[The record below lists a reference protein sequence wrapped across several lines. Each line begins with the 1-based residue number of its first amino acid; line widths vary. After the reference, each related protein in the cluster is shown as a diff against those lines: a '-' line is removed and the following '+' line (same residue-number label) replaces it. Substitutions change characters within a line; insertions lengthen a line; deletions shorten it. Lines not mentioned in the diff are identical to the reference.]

1 MLSAVRLLHLVSS
14 STLIAAV
21 TNQLPQAEFHTTFS
35 PFFFIMITSTLE
47 SVSTTF
53 ENWYDSKSEDYQLL
67 IDEIS
72 DRTSFIIDED
82 EYDAFIEELA
92 NYGINDSSQ
101 FEDAFNGEV
110 EGYGER
116 VFAEFSEEF
125 VESCG
130 YKIEPEFIANCID
143 WELVWY
149 SSLRYDYQAIE
160 FKGNTYFFRN
170 I

>member
-1 MLSAVRLLHLVSS
+1 MSNNTILLTGSIRDEYIAKRFELNDGHESNVNVNNLSEKFMKERLNF
-14 STLIAAV
+14 AA
-21 TNQLPQAEFHTTFS
+21 
-35 PFFFIMITSTLE
+35 
-47 SVSTTF
+47 
-53 ENWYDSKSEDYQLL
+53 WYDSKSEEYQLL

-72 DRTSFIIDED
+72 DRTNFIIDED

-92 NYGINDSSQ
+92 NYGINDAES
-101 FEDAFNGEV
+101 FEDAFSGER

-116 VFAEFSEEF
+116 VFAEFSEELM
-125 VESCG
+125 SDCG
-130 YKIEPEFIANCID
+130 YTIEPEFLANCID

-149 SSLRYDYQAIE
+149 SSLRYDYQTIE

>member
-1 MLSAVRLLHLVSS
+1 
-14 STLIAAV
+14 
-21 TNQLPQAEFHTTFS
+21 
-35 PFFFIMITSTLE
+35 MITSTLE

-72 DRTSFIIDED
+72 DRTYYITDED
-82 EYDAFIEELA
+82 EYDSFIEELA

-101 FEDAFNGEV
+101 FEDTYEGEL

-116 VFAEFSEEF
+116 VFAQFSEDLI
-125 VESCG
+125 ESCG
-130 YKIEPEFIANCID
+130 YTIEPEFIACCID
-143 WELVWY
+143 WERVWY
-149 SSLRYDYQAIE
+149 SYLRYDYQTIE